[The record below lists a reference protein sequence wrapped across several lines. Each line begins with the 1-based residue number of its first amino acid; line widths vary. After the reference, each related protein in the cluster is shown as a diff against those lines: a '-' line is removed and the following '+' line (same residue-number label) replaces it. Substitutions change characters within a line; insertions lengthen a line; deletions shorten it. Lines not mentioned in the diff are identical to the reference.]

1 MFLLDT
7 NIILEYL
14 LDQDKADDVE
24 KFFKRYSPD
33 EMYLSEFSL
42 YSLGIICSHRGKDN
56 AFLAFVDDTI
66 ISSGLRILRLDIQD
80 YVQLVQIQKKFGLDF
95 DDAYQYSIADK
106 YDLTIVSYDSDF
118 NVTERKCVTPFELLR

>member
-14 LDQDKADDVE
+14 LDQDKSDEVE
-24 KFFKRYSPD
+24 NFFKRYSPD

-42 YSLGIICSHRGKDN
+42 YSLGIICSHRGKED

-80 YVQLVQIQKKFGLDF
+80 YVQLVQHQKKFGLDF

-106 YDLTIVSYDSDF
+106 YNLTIVSYDSDF

>member
-14 LDQDKADDVE
+14 LDQDKSDEVE
-24 KFFKRYSPD
+24 KFFKRYSPE

-42 YSLGIICSHRGKDN
+42 YSLGIICSHRGKEN

-80 YVQLVQIQKKFGLDF
+80 YVQLVQVQKKFGLDF